1 MMFSILRTD
10 QFTSLA
16 GLWVCSNERAPT
28 TPLQQSIRG
37 IIESPPFLS
46 WRARVRALEDPWVHI
61 HLSFVCTLCHLL
73 CCFFLLLFLTWT
85 FANIFELHHSM
96 CSMLFFFSQKEYPPT
111 WPSIPSHKHTLT
123 TPKIR
128 LLKTIL
134 EFLLHN
140 LPIVV
145 VIFWTI
151 FSSLSSFF
159 LALFLLLF
167 FHDFLTTRKE
177 NLPNLSPLFNFRVCS
192 SPLSDTMAHML
203 SISFQ
208 LRHGI
213 ERSHSYI
220 S

>member
-1 MMFSILRTD
+1 M
-10 QFTSLA
+10 
-16 GLWVCSNERAPT
+16 
-28 TPLQQSIRG
+28 
-37 IIESPPFLS
+37 
-46 WRARVRALEDPWVHI
+46 RALEDPWVHI

-96 CSMLFFFSQKEYPPT
+96 CSMLFFFLTKG
-111 WPSIPSHKHTLT
+111 IPSHLAIDSLTQTHTYHTKNTVTQNHLGILAAQ
-123 TPKIR
+123 PPNR
-128 LLKTIL
+128 CRHLLDY
-134 EFLLHN
+134 FF
-140 LPIVV
+140 
-145 VIFWTI
+145 IFI
-151 FSSLSSFF
+151 SSFF
-159 LALFLLLF
+159 LALFLLPF
-167 FHDFLTTRKE
+167 FTIFLTTRKE

-192 SPLSDTMAHML
+192 SPQLLSDTMAHML